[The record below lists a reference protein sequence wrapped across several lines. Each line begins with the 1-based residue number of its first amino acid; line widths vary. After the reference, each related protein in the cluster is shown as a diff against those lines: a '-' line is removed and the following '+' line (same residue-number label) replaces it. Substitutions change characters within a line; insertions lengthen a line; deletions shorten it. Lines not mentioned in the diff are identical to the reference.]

1 MVEEMN
7 SITNEKD
14 EVVQTDN
21 QAENAN
27 RNITRMMEERENLS
41 HEAIMSAIEDN
52 DWLQITDNVKNKFL
66 DEGFVLRWIRIMLD
80 GQEDHQNIGKKEREG
95 WTFVLAK
102 DCSEM
107 SSGFKVKEDGPL
119 SGCILRGD
127 VALAK
132 QRIEYHEAIQAQNMK
147 RTQQMEDAI
156 SSRLHSDHPDRRMP
170 IYDSSKQRVSTGK
183 QAKFDT

>member
-1 MVEEMN
+1 MVEEVNTEKNETDEN
-7 SITNEKD
+7 SQQVET
-14 EVVQTDN
+14 T
-21 QAENAN
+21 N
-27 RNITRMMEERENLS
+27 RNISRMMEERENLS

-52 DWLQITDNVKNKFL
+52 DWLQIPESIKNQFL
-66 DEGFVLRWIRIMLD
+66 DQGFVLRWIRIMLD

-102 DCSEM
+102 DCPEL
-107 SSGFKVKEDGPL
+107 SSGFKVKEEGSL
-119 SGCILRGD
+119 GGCILRGD

-132 QRIEYHEAIQAQNMK
+132 QRIEYHEAIQAQQMK

-156 SSRLHSDHPDRRMP
+156 ANRLHGDHPDRRMP

-183 QAKFDT
+183 QAKFDA

>member
-1 MVEEMN
+1 MVEEVN
-7 SITNEKD
+7 TETNEID
-14 EVVQTDN
+14 ENSQVETT
-21 QAENAN
+21 N
-27 RNITRMMEERENLS
+27 RNLSRMMEERENVS

-52 DWLQITDNVKNKFL
+52 DWLQIPDNVKNRFS

-102 DCSEM
+102 DCPEL
-107 SSGFKVKEDGPL
+107 SSGFKVNEEGSL

-132 QRIEYHEAIQAQNMK
+132 QRIEYHEAIQAQQVK

-156 SSRLHSDHPDRRMP
+156 SNRLHGDHPDRRMP

-183 QAKFDT
+183 QAKFDA

>member
-1 MVEEMN
+1 MVEEVHTVK
-7 SITNEKD
+7 SETGEDSKS
-14 EVVQTDN
+14 ETTTD
-21 QAENAN
+21 
-27 RNITRMMEERENLS
+27 RNISRMMEERENLS

-52 DWLQITDNVKNKFL
+52 DWLQIPESVKNTFL
-66 DEGFVLRWIRIMLD
+66 NEGFVLRWIRIMLD
-80 GQEDHQNIGKKEREG
+80 GQEDHQNIGKREREG

-102 DCSEM
+102 DCPEL
-107 SSGFKVKEDGPL
+107 SSGFKVKEEGSL

-132 QRIEYHEAIQAQNMK
+132 QRVEYHEAIQAQNMK
-147 RTQQMEDAI
+147 RTKQMEDAI

-183 QAKFDT
+183 QAKFDA

>member
-1 MVEEMN
+1 MVEEVN
-7 SITNEKD
+7 TVKIETGKD
-14 EVVQTDN
+14 SESETTTD
-21 QAENAN
+21 
-27 RNITRMMEERENLS
+27 RNVSRMMEERENLS

-52 DWLQITDNVKNKFL
+52 DWLQIPESVKNTFL
-66 DEGFVLRWIRIMLD
+66 NEGFVLRWIRIMLD

-102 DCSEM
+102 DCPEL
-107 SSGFKVKEDGPL
+107 SSGFKVKEEGSL
-119 SGCILRGD
+119 GGCILRGD

-132 QRIEYHEAIQAQNMK
+132 QRVEYHEAIQAQNMK

-183 QAKFDT
+183 QAKFDA